1 MDSAKNRKYMV
12 LKTKTPFLETKDL
25 TVGFGGQVVLD
36 GVSLAADAGGIV
48 CLLGHSGSGK
58 TTFLRTLNRL
68 NDEMGAVTKGSVN
81 LFMDGRW
88 CDILAPGT
96 DLLNL
101 RRKVGMVFQMPNLMP
116 VSIAKNILVPLRLT
130 SGLGKKQCRARMY
143 KVLEQTQLWSE
154 VGHRLDEP
162 ALSLSG
168 GQQQRLCLAR
178 CLALEPQILL
188 LDEPTASLDFRAG
201 RRIEE
206 LLIYLAQS
214 YPMLVVSHS
223 PAQAERLA
231 QAAFVFESGKVV
243 HKLNKASI
251 HRYLIEQCIT
261 GSAK

>member
-1 MDSAKNRKYMV
+1 
-12 LKTKTPFLETKDL
+12 
-25 TVGFGGQVVLD
+25 
-36 GVSLAADAGGIV
+36 
-48 CLLGHSGSGK
+48 
-58 TTFLRTLNRL
+58 
-68 NDEMGAVTKGSVN
+68 
-81 LFMDGRW
+81 
-88 CDILAPGT
+88 
-96 DLLNL
+96 
-101 RRKVGMVFQMPNLMP
+101 MVFQTPNLMQ

-130 SGLGKKQCRARMY
+130 SGLGKKQCRARMHR
-143 KVLEQTQLWSE
+143 VLEQTQLWSE

-231 QAAFVFESGKVV
+231 RMAIVFQDGKVV
-243 HKLNKASI
+243 QKFEKSAICRHMLQ
-251 HRYLIEQCIT
+251 ECIS
-261 GSAK
+261 GFLK

>member
-1 MDSAKNRKYMV
+1 MV
-12 LKTKTPFLETKDL
+12 LKTKKPFLEIKEL

-48 CLLGHSGSGK
+48 CLLGRSGSGK

-88 CDILAPGT
+88 CDILAPRT

-101 RRKVGMVFQMPNLMP
+101 RRRVGMVFQTPNLMP

-130 SGLGKKQCRARMY
+130 SGLGKKQCRARMH
-143 KVLEQTQLWSE
+143 KVLEQTQLWQE

-206 LLIYLAQS
+206 LLIHLAKS

-243 HKLNKASI
+243 RKIDKPSI
-251 HRYLIEQCIT
+251 HRHLLEECIT
-261 GSAK
+261 GFAK